1 MNKKKSTWDSAQS
14 MVEFFRPKLN
24 IEQIAV
30 ICHEANRTYCETIG
44 DSSQPDWDHA
54 PEWQRASIIKGV
66 MFHLGA
72 LSEGRDLN
80 PSAYHVN
87 WLSDKTKD
95 GWSYGPVK
103 DAVKKQH
110 PCFVAYGDLP
120 FEQRLKDYIFIGIV
134 KAIWTGIACEGGN
147 IEDTE

>member
-1 MNKKKSTWDSAQS
+1 MRLISRA
-14 MVEFFRPKLN
+14 EFLDGRPKLN
-24 IEQIAV
+24 IEQIAI
-30 ICHEANRTYCETIG
+30 ICHEANRAYRRTIG

-54 PEWQRASIIKGV
+54 PEWQQVSSIKAV
-66 MFHLGA
+66 MFHILA
-72 LSEGRDLN
+72 LLEGRELD

-87 WLSDKTKD
+87 WLSDKTKN
-95 GWSYGPVK
+95 GWSYGPVN

-134 KAIWTGIACEGGN
+134 EAIWTGIACEGGN